1 MLQPR
6 YLPIFGAYTIGQ
18 EPPCQSKSTLQ
29 RRLRS
34 SLGLISTTY
43 RSTELERLGECDCI
57 GCEAIVLQPL
67 TLLARCRIEADI
79 LALSSAIGTIPMDG
93 LP

>member
-6 YLPIFGAYTIGQ
+6 YLPIFGAYTIGH

-34 SLGLISTTY
+34 SLGLISMTY
-43 RSTELERLGECDCI
+43 RLTELKRMGDFDWI
-57 GCEAIVLQPL
+57 AYEAIVLQPL
-67 TLLARCRIEADI
+67 MLLAGCRIEADI
-79 LALSSAIGTIPMDG
+79 LAL
-93 LP
+93 

>member
-1 MLQPR
+1 MLQLR

-43 RSTELERLGECDCI
+43 GSTELERMGEFD
-57 GCEAIVLQPL
+57 
-67 TLLARCRIEADI
+67 
-79 LALSSAIGTIPMDG
+79 
-93 LP
+93 